1 MKGNDRLD
9 SDRDEMT
16 SSTIP
21 DEYTRKVATS
31 VSDVVRELRKM
42 GYGWDAL
49 CNFAYKAANDGVYD
63 VEADEMFADGK

>member
-1 MKGNDRLD
+1 MDCE
-9 SDRDEMT
+9 RDALT

-21 DEYTRKVATS
+21 DEYTKKVAAS
-31 VSDVVRELRKM
+31 VSEVVRELRKM

-63 VEADEMFADGK
+63 VETDEMMANGK